1 MLRWDKILRFSS
13 ASLPTC
19 RPRQKI
25 RARLITILC
34 SKIISFTFRSLTIS
48 SQKSILTL
56 ICLWNQSR
64 SLRRKEQLQL
74 ESVLNFPLLTI
85 EKQNYSKKIQNF
97 IFQRP
102 IMIKQVVRQ
111 TLSLIVQKD
120 REAAWFEPV
129 FYVSMQVAKRNLRE
143 IPVKFYQSRNW
154 RKSTITDSANTRV
167 TKK

>member
-1 MLRWDKILRFSS
+1 
-13 ASLPTC
+13 
-19 RPRQKI
+19 
-25 RARLITILC
+25 
-34 SKIISFTFRSLTIS
+34 
-48 SQKSILTL
+48 
-56 ICLWNQSR
+56 
-64 SLRRKEQLQL
+64 
-74 ESVLNFPLLTI
+74 
-85 EKQNYSKKIQNF
+85 
-97 IFQRP
+97 
-102 IMIKQVVRQ
+102 MIKQVVRQ